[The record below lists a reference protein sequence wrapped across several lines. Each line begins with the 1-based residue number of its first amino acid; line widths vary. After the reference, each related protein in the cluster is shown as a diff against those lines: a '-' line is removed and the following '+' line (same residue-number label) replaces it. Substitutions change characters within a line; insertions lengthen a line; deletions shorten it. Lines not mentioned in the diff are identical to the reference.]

1 MADTGSK
8 KDYVVVLHG
17 IARTWRSMRRLAR
30 YIERNGTGQIRL
42 NRGSPTAMFDKIAF
56 VHYETENLDRALKFY
71 RDVLGLTL
79 RVQNGEWIEF
89 DVGGQRLALRQ
100 VDPRPHNQDASRPSG
115 AMVWLEA
122 RPIESAI
129 AHLKK
134 K

>member
-1 MADTGSK
+1 
-8 KDYVVVLHG
+8 
-17 IARTWRSMRRLAR
+17 
-30 YIERNGTGQIRL
+30 
-42 NRGSPTAMFDKIAF
+42 MFDKIAF

-71 RDVLGLTL
+71 KDVLGLTL
-79 RVQNGEWIEF
+79 RVQNEEWIEF

-100 VDPRPHNQDASRPSG
+100 VDPRPHNQDASRPPG

-134 K
+134 NKIKFINSLETSSYGKTATFSDPDGNPIGLYQPPEKNA